1 MTYDHWKTTNPAD
14 EFMEAPEQPWPERV
28 AEFLFG
34 PKVRDCPRCEGVGRI
49 NHQCGM
55 GACVDDPCP
64 DCDGRG
70 YFFKNPSPHAAGERT
85 K

>member
-1 MTYDHWKTTNPAD
+1 MSSLS
-14 EFMEAPEQPWPERV
+14 ERI

-34 PKVRDCPRCEGVGRI
+34 PKVRDCPRCEGIGRI

-64 DCDGRG
+64 DCDERG
-70 YFFKNPSPHAAGERT
+70 YFFKNPRNGPVGISRSTTSCASLESA
-85 K
+85 